1 MLITSVVTQQPKT
14 SINPFFER
22 KTMTTENTEVQDTEV
37 KNPAALLAKTK
48 ELLSKLKQSQ
58 EDLSTAQT
66 ALDAAKTDAAN
77 WRNQWREISVI
88 APLDA
93 SLEAASAGPV
103 RYLRAELLERGI
115 LKLEKDDQGTERPAW
130 YLPNGAPST
139 ETDPLQ
145 FLYSLKDPELDKML
159 RASSTTGSGSLSSA
173 YTFNRS
179 QPAAEPVKVAPLE
192 FGLR

>member
-1 MLITSVVTQQPKT
+1 
-14 SINPFFER
+14 
-22 KTMTTENTEVQDTEV
+22 MTTENTEVQDTEV

-93 SLEAASAGPV
+93 SLEAASAGPTK
-103 RYLRAELLERGI
+103 YLRAELLERGI
-115 LKLEKDDQGTERPAW
+115 LKLEADENGIERAAW
-130 YLPNGAPST
+130 YKDGQPTTPADLRK
-139 ETDPLQ
+139 
-145 FLYSLKDPELDKML
+145 FLADMKDPVLDRMIL
-159 RASSTTGSGSLSSA
+159 GSGASGSGSLSSA
-173 YTFNRS
+173 HTFSRS